1 MGLLSTHYG
10 YVHAH
15 NSPSSGWLLL
25 SMPVGGEIL
34 KLATINSL
42 FVLLYSN
49 TITLVCNVL
58 VQVVTSF
65 VFISVL
71 SGFIP
76 CLFQLLISLNSFDQ
90 FKQCF
95 LEFFSISG
103 ETMA

>member
-1 MGLLSTHYG
+1 MWDYLAHITDTCMPTILLVVGGCYYQCWWG
-10 YVHAH
+10 
-15 NSPSSGWLLL
+15 
-25 SMPVGGEIL
+25 GGEIL

-65 VFISVL
+65 VFISIL

-90 FKQCF
+90 FKQSF
-95 LEFFSISG
+95 
-103 ETMA
+103 

>member
-1 MGLLSTHYG
+1 MWDYLAHITDTCMPTILL
-10 YVHAH
+10 V
-15 NSPSSGWLLL
+15 
-25 SMPVGGEIL
+25 VGGCYYLCQWRGKIL

-90 FKQCF
+90 FKQSF
-95 LEFFSISG
+95 
-103 ETMA
+103 